1 MLQIIRVIAW
11 AAIAVGVSS
20 ATSEVL
26 IVPVVMVTLGALLL
40 KISEVMDNDLEI
52 MDKEA
57 QE

>member
-26 IVPVVMVTLGALLL
+26 IVPVVLVTLGAVLL
-40 KISEVMDNDLEI
+40 KISEVME
-52 MDKEA
+52 KEA